1 MIATSLQLCF
11 TDTQPLAP
19 MPEPIQLRAAT
30 AHDVPTIF
38 ALIQALAEYEKLS
51 HAVTGTP
58 EALKEHLF
66 GSRPYA
72 EVVLAETAGNVA
84 GLALF
89 FYNYSTFLTKP
100 GLYLEDLFV
109 LPEYRQRGIGKAL
122 LTYLA
127 QRAIAEGCGRLEW
140 SVLDWNVPAIAFY
153 EQMGATVLPDWRI
166 CRVTGD
172 ALTLLAGQP

>member
-1 MIATSLQLCF
+1 MS
-11 TDTQPLAP
+11 
-19 MPEPIQLRAAT
+19 EPIHLRMAT
-30 AHDVPTIF
+30 ADDVPVIF
-38 ALIQALAEYEKLS
+38 ALIQALAAYEQLS

-58 EALKEHLF
+58 EALNEHLF
-66 GSRPYA
+66 GVRRYA
-72 EVVLAETAGNVA
+72 EVVLAETAGSVA

-140 SVLDWNVPAIAFY
+140 SVLDWNTPAIAFY
-153 EQMGATVLPDWRI
+153 EKIGATVLPDWRI
-166 CRVTGD
+166 CRVAGE
-172 ALTLLAGQP
+172 ALATMAGSEA